1 MAAYPVN
8 TCRACLHRIA
18 KAQTARIHFASRSL
32 STSTSGP
39 STPHLTVPRVR
50 TPATSKANPTRTGPS
65 AHPLSFRRFV
75 STRLPV
81 SQSTYLPRRLAS
93 TAPATSRSALPDS
106 LSDFIN
112 AKGSTERPPIHVTAP
127 SLDAIKEEGYLDDD
141 VKLIAPE
148 DATLLITPEA
158 IAVSLT
164 FPYTYLIGRSMH
176 RAGGAKLRSPITH
189 W

>member
-1 MAAYPVN
+1 MAGYPVN

-18 KAQTARIHFASRSL
+18 KAQTPKIHFPSRSL

-39 STPHLTVPRVR
+39 STSYPSTPRVR
-50 TPATSKANPTRTGPS
+50 ALATVKFTPIGTDPS
-65 AHPLSFRRFV
+65 AHPSSFRRFV

-93 TAPATSRSALPDS
+93 TASATSRSSLPDS

-141 VKLIAPE
+141 VQLIAPE
-148 DATLLITPEA
+148 EATLLITPEA

-176 RAGGAKLRSPITH
+176 RAGEAKL
-189 W
+189 

>member
-18 KAQTARIHFASRSL
+18 KAQTPKIHFASRSL
-32 STSTSGP
+32 STSTSGS
-39 STPHLTVPRVR
+39 STPHLSTPRVR
-50 TPATSKANPTRTGPS
+50 TLATVKVVPTGTGPS
-65 AHPLSFRRFV
+65 AQPSSFRRFV

-93 TAPATSRSALPDS
+93 TASATSRSALPDS

-148 DATLLITPEA
+148 EATLLITPEA
-158 IAVSLT
+158 IAVSSNLHH
-164 FPYTYLIGRSMH
+164 TYFIGRSMR
-176 RAGGAKLRSPITH
+176 RASEAKL
-189 W
+189 